1 MRKQIEKLSQCK
13 RLICVIIILLIFI
26 FITYLKLTTNPV
38 HLKEKTRIQ
47 EYGEVLSTNINDYI
61 DNKKTQKDVIAQIEI
76 DTSNVKIAENKNYP
90 AIGEYEIIFNYKN
103 SKSKLSLKIV
113 DTTKPTFKNFREMV
127 EFTRDC
133 KPSAEEFS
141 KMYTAEDLDSVT
153 ITVDDSKVDY
163 SKDGEYVAT
172 VKAIDGSKNEVT
184 QDVKVKITA
193 PTIKL
198 DVSSK
203 SKYVGESFVLEAKI
217 VGKDDKV
224 TFKSSDSSIASVD
237 SDGKVSA
244 KKKGSA
250 TITATA
256 NGVSAEC
263 KVTVKA
269 KPSNSTTTTTT
280 VTNPQ
285 SGKKEEVTIVK
296 PSTPSSS
303 GGSSN
308 SSSGSV
314 AMEYSLSKAK
324 EAFNLQNAE
333 RAKAGLP
340 SMAWN
345 DTLYE
350 ACKVR
355 AKEIVTNWSH
365 TRPNG
370 GSYSDLIEGLPW
382 TSSGEN
388 LAKGTTSPSNVV
400 ASWMA
405 SPGHRANILETNT
418 HAAVAYYGGYWVT
431 IFAEM

>member
-418 HAAVAYYGGYWVT
+418 HAAVAYYGGVLGNY
-431 IFAEM
+431 IC